1 MITHR
6 NITWSARS
14 FMDQFEPTFRA
25 AFDGQLPQ
33 EAKTGFDLI
42 SYLPLC
48 HVAEQA
54 VTVFAPL
61 ILGGTVW
68 FAESLEDLGDN
79 LADVRPHLF
88 LGVPRVWEKIQARML
103 AVGASASPLQ
113 KRIIGWAKHHGARH
127 SQCVMKGKK
136 PPMISSLVTN
146 KLLSKAREKLGL
158 DRSIMQ
164 FSGAA
169 PISRDTL
176 DYFASVGIPIYEAY
190 GMSETSGAA
199 TVSQPG
205 CAKPGTVGVALNG
218 SEVKIA
224 DDGEVLMRGGHIFK
238 GYLKNEEA
246 TRETIDSEGWLHSGD
261 IGNIDEHGFISITD
275 RKKEILIT
283 AGGENIAPTMIEG
296 KLKSIDVID
305 QAVVIGDQRKYLTA
319 LLVLDEE
326 GLADAAAELGSDAK
340 DMASAVKCEKFR
352 AHVQAEVERVNED
365 LARVQTIKKWTLLP
379 QPLSVEN
386 EELTPTMKLKRR
398 IVNEHYA
405 GEIEAMY

>member
-1 MITHR
+1 
-6 NITWSARS
+6 
-14 FMDQFEPTFRA
+14 
-25 AFDGQLPQ
+25 
-33 EAKTGFDLI
+33 
-42 SYLPLC
+42 
-48 HVAEQA
+48 
-54 VTVFAPL
+54 
-61 ILGGTVW
+61 
-68 FAESLEDLGDN
+68 
-79 LADVRPHLF
+79 
-88 LGVPRVWEKIQARML
+88 
-103 AVGASASPLQ
+103 
-113 KRIIGWAKHHGARH
+113 
-127 SQCVMKGKK
+127 
-136 PPMISSLVTN
+136 
-146 KLLSKAREKLGL
+146 
-158 DRSIMQ
+158 
-164 FSGAA
+164 
-169 PISRDTL
+169 
-176 DYFASVGIPIYEAY
+176 
-190 GMSETSGAA
+190 
-199 TVSQPG
+199 
-205 CAKPGTVGVALNG
+205 LNG